1 MLLVIVKPSACRKM
15 KKTKKKNI
23 YIYIYTNRVRDGPV
37 AVVYKKRDNNSLIKS
52 TRHYFTY
59 DKIAG

>member
-1 MLLVIVKPSACRKM
+1 MLLVIVKPSACRKK
-15 KKTKKKNI
+15 KKTKKKN
-23 YIYIYTNRVRDGPV
+23 IYIYTNRVRDGPV

>member
-1 MLLVIVKPSACRKM
+1 MLLVIVKPSACRKK
-15 KKTKKKNI
+15 KKTKKNI